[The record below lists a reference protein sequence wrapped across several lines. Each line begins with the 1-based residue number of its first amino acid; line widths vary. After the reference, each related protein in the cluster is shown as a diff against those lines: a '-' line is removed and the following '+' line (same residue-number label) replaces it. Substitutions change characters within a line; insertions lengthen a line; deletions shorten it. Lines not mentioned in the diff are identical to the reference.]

1 MTALD
6 FAGLGWFLVL
16 WVGYTLFAKKRARQT
31 ICLSSVLR
39 AKRNNWML
47 QMLLRDNRIP
57 DVSIISALER
67 NISFFASS
75 SLLILAG
82 LVTAL
87 SSADKL
93 ANVLHEVVPVLSQ
106 DTQQIQIKVLLMI
119 CIYVFAFFQF
129 TWSLRQYGFASVLVG
144 AAPNGNKIPEDQL
157 ELYANR
163 TAKVIDQAAHSFN
176 YGQRA
181 LYLSLSTLAW
191 FIDPRLFM
199 FTTVLVIW
207 ILYHR
212 EFHSRVLKAL
222 HDTV

>member
-1 MTALD
+1 MAALD

-47 QMLLRDNRIP
+47 QMLLRENRIP

-82 LVTAL
+82 LITAL

-93 ANVLHEVVPVLSQ
+93 ASVLHEVVPVLSQ
-106 DTQQIQIKVLLMI
+106 DPHQIQIKVLLI
-119 CIYVFAFFQF
+119 VCIYIFAFFQF

-144 AAPNGNKIPEDQL
+144 AAPNGNQIPEDEL

-212 EFHSRVLKAL
+212 EFHSKVLKAL